1 MGEYYLNEKIAYFP
15 GIQANY
21 SARIDELI
29 GDVMSSILDVDI
41 LYVTNT
47 APTYSMIIQGY
58 GEDGATEPIVL
69 SNNITHLHGD
79 ITEKRNLQ
87 RGGGRPSCENFVTE

>member
-1 MGEYYLNEKIAYFP
+1 
-15 GIQANY
+15 
-21 SARIDELI
+21 
-29 GDVMSSILDVDI
+29 MSSILDVDI

-47 APTYSMIIQGY
+47 EPTYSVIIQGY

-69 SNNITHLHGD
+69 SNNITDLKGD

-87 RGGGRPSCENFVTE
+87 RGGGRPSCENFITE